1 MRSRIAD
8 SLRSSSIA
16 LMKIDRRPTST
27 ENNPD
32 SSSCDDHQEPRASE
46 EHADPAT
53 DELMQANARTESWIQ
68 RWWIL
73 ELGCCTI
80 AITTFACLMIIL
92 LYANNRQ
99 QRRWVDRK
107 LSLNTIVAI
116 MSTVSRALMIVS
128 ISASVGQYKWIWLT
142 RKPRLLNSIEI
153 IDSASRGFLGSLR
166 LLWSVKAT

>member
-1 MRSRIAD
+1 MAD

-16 LMKIDRRPTST
+16 LMYIDRRSTST
-27 ENNPD
+27 ENGPD
-32 SSSCDDHQEPRASE
+32 SSSCDDHQEPRALE
-46 EHADPAT
+46 EHAEPAI
-53 DELMQANARTESWIQ
+53 DELMQANPRTESWIQ

-99 QRRWVDRK
+99 QRRLGDRR

-116 MSTVSRALMIVS
+116 MLTVSRTLMIVS
-128 ISASVGQYKWIWLT
+128 ISASVEQYKWIWLT
-142 RKPRLLNSIEI
+142 CKPSLLNNIEI

-166 LLWSVKAT
+166 LLWSVKAM